1 MTTPAWASSGAGS
14 QRRVSKSGS
23 AMGTLILSL
32 SKSAA
37 GSRRTPPPPSPRQK
51 KNDGPGEPYASVRT
65 RAGVLATE
73 LSFSRSAHS
82 WPQSEPIHCFSYGQ
96 FPPFQS
102 YISKL
107 ALKIVPKSIII
118 LFLFF

>member
-37 GSRRTPPPPSPRQK
+37 GSRRTPPPPSPMQK
-51 KNDGPGEPYASVRT
+51 KMTGPASRT
-65 RAGVLATE
+65 PPSVHVPACLL
-73 LSFSRSAHS
+73 LS
-82 WPQSEPIHCFSYGQ
+82 
-96 FPPFQS
+96 
-102 YISKL
+102 
-107 ALKIVPKSIII
+107 
-118 LFLFF
+118 